1 MGGLKTIEEGVR
13 RLDEKGPRKG
23 HPLVIPKAVINLA
36 PGMLSMRYG
45 FKGPNFGIANACAS
59 GASAIGEAFRMVRE
73 GRADVMVTGGV
84 EAIITPL
91 TVSAFMSLRAL
102 STRNDEPQRASRP
115 FDKDRDG
122 FVLSEGAGILIIE
135 SLEHANDRG
144 ARPYCEIKGYGA
156 TNDGFHMVMPDP
168 EGEGAFQAM
177 KMAVKDAQMA
187 PEEIDYVNA
196 HGTSTELNDKMETKA
211 IKRLFGNS
219 GQKVA
224 VSSNK
229 SMIGHLLG
237 AAGAVE
243 AIFSAMTIERG
254 IIPPTIN
261 LENPDPECDLD
272 YTPLKAVQRD
282 VQSAISNSFAFGG
295 QNASLVMR
303 TI

>member
-1 MGGLKTIEEGVR
+1 
-13 RLDEKGPRKG
+13 
-23 HPLVIPKAVINLA
+23 
-36 PGMLSMRYG
+36 
-45 FKGPNFGIANACAS
+45 
-59 GASAIGEAFRMVRE
+59 MVRE